1 MKLSPRR
8 TSKRTLVWYHKIRLG
23 LSATDYWG
31 IAGGKQVDSRAAI
44 DKIVDCCQISLLG
57 RIRDVLASS
66 QDPMFDMWLMQCFW
80 ENDHEDV
87 LAPALGKFRKTV

>member
-8 TSKRTLVWYHKIRLG
+8 TSKRTLVWYHKIWLG

-66 QDPMFDMWLMQCFW
+66 QDPMLDMWLMLWFW